1 MQALLDTHT
10 FLWWNADD
18 AKLSNTARELISNPS
33 NTFFISIV
41 SAWEIIIK
49 TQIGKLP
56 LPESPDSYISSRTNY
71 YGFQILPIEM
81 KHVLQ
86 IWKLENH
93 HNAPF
98 DRLLIAQSQVENLPI
113 ITADTKLSFYEIK
126 VIW

>member
-18 AKLSNTARELISNPS
+18 AKLSNNARELISNPNNS
-33 NTFFISIV
+33 FFLSVV

-49 TQIGKLP
+49 AQLGKLP
-56 LPESPDSYISSRTNY
+56 LPEAPDLYISSRANY
-71 YGFQILPIEM
+71 YSFQILSVEM

-86 IWKLENH
+86 IWKLNNY
-93 HNAPF
+93 HNDPF
-98 DRLLIAQSQVENLPI
+98 DRLLIAQSQVERLPI
-113 ITADTKLSFYEIK
+113 ITADSKFSLYDIT